1 VALFFREA
9 TGLMKIVSLAPSH
22 TEILF
27 ALGLGEQVAGV
38 TGHCDYPPEVK
49 SKERIGFFACPDVGK
64 ISSLQPDLVIA
75 YGKLHRNYAA
85 ELRGA
90 GLKVWDFFPCTVEE
104 LLGGMETL
112 VDLTGAGGKGLSAV
126 GSLRQRVYK
135 IRERTKVLPKPKVFF
150 LMFDRPAT
158 TPGPASC
165 QYDALC
171 LAGASLLPAEQK
183 LSFTF
188 VSRDR
193 LAEFDPE
200 IIISC
205 GRPPG
210 PAKRKRCPGCR
221 VENPPCRRDVSGLM
235 ENPHLA
241 GTRAVMNRRVYTI
254 PCHWLCRPGPRLVEG
269 MERLSGLFHSG
280 ELDTLA

>member
-1 VALFFREA
+1 MR
-9 TGLMKIVSLAPSH
+9 IVSLAPSH

-27 ALGLGEQVAGV
+27 FLGLGEQVAGV
-38 TGHCDYPPEVK
+38 TAHCDYPPEAK
-49 SKERIGFFACPDVGK
+49 SKERIGFFACPDMGK
-64 ISSLQPDLVIA
+64 IVALRPDLIVA
-75 YGKLHRNYAA
+75 YGKLHRDHAE

-90 GLKVWDFFPCTVEE
+90 GLRVWDFFPRTVEE
-104 LLGGMETL
+104 LLGGMEML
-112 VDLTGAGGKGLSAV
+112 VDMTGAGGKGLSAV
-126 GSLRQRVYK
+126 DSLRQRVCEIK
-135 IRERTKVLPKPKVFF
+135 EKTRDIPKPGVFF

-171 LAGASLLPAEQK
+171 LAGVSLLPAEQK

-193 LAEFDPE
+193 LVEFDPE
-200 IIISC
+200 IIVSC
-205 GRPPG
+205 GRSPG
-210 PAKRKRCPGCR
+210 RAERKRCPGCR
-221 VENPPCRRDVSGLM
+221 VENPPCRRDVSSLL
-235 ENPHLA
+235 ESPYLA

-269 MERLSGLFHSG
+269 IERLSGLFH
-280 ELDTLA
+280 

>member
-1 VALFFREA
+1 VVLFLREVIR
-9 TGLMKIVSLAPSH
+9 LMKIISLAPSH

-27 ALGLGEQVAGV
+27 ALGLGEQVVGV

-49 SKERIGFFACPDVGK
+49 GKERIGFFARPDVAK
-64 ISSLQPDLVIA
+64 VASLRPDLIIA
-75 YGKLHRNYAA
+75 CGKLHRDCV
-85 ELRGA
+85 EEMRRT

-104 LLGGMETL
+104 LLGGMKTL
-112 VDLTGAGGKGLSAV
+112 VDMTGAGGKGLSV
-126 GSLRQRVYK
+126 VDSLRKRVCEIK
-135 IRERTKVLPKPKVFF
+135 EKTKTLPKPKVFF

-171 LAGASLLPAEQK
+171 LAGASLLPVEK
-183 LSFTF
+183 ELSFAF

-210 PAKRKRCPGCR
+210 RVERKRCPGCR

-235 ENPHLA
+235 ENPHLVA
-241 GTRAVMNRRVYTI
+241 TRAVMNRRVYTI

-269 MERLSGLFHSG
+269 IERLSGLFYSG
-280 ELDTLA
+280 E